1 MDLFQGNQFFLI
13 PKKIIQY
20 VVYIGVG
27 EANFRSNEI
36 AISNDFSKVEEL
48 CQEYLDPD
56 YTYDV

>member
-1 MDLFQGNQFFLI
+1 LI

-20 VVYIGVG
+20 DVYIGVG